1 MLPREKSDV
10 KRTKKVHTYPIQ
22 QLPEGLKVDGDTEIK
37 TQETITTTKVCH
49 HDGAPEALPSSRVPI
64 CEHICPFALV
74 PCVTGSRSMSVP
86 RHLRQPKDPYRPP
99 KRAVSVASS
108 ARTPV
113 YQRGRPQH
121 TTSHLPSAETITKP
135 KRKELPSKPRSTS
148 KAKTPVYQS
157 TRPRHTTSHLPSAES
172 TTKREELPYETR
184 STSTK
189 SRSAKTPIKS
199 PKSRRTPEIRSQL
212 APWGTSAE
220 VCFQDA
226 PPVNPAFLESTS
238 TQVGKPVEKP
248 KTPRKS
254 PRRKK
259 RKRKD
264 RHGDLK
270 KTGSYLDLTSK
281 YAVAG
286 RKQKQ
291 ISSSTAQSSQDKLL
305 SGTPSGVSGEL
316 PLEISTND
324 MPSSATETSQRST
337 ASEPKFI
344 FKVHK
349 PKKGERKPS
358 KKKYKE
364 TGKRESDHKL
374 VEKSESDLSQ
384 TDQPPEEA
392 ERKRLPQKLDYV
404 R

>member
-1 MLPREKSDV
+1 
-10 KRTKKVHTYPIQ
+10 
-22 QLPEGLKVDGDTEIK
+22 
-37 TQETITTTKVCH
+37 
-49 HDGAPEALPSSRVPI
+49 
-64 CEHICPFALV
+64 
-74 PCVTGSRSMSVP
+74 MSVP

-148 KAKTPVYQS
+148 KPKTPVYQS

-172 TTKREELPYETR
+172 TARREELPSETR
-184 STSTK
+184 STSIK
-189 SRSAKTPIKS
+189 SRSAKTPVKS
-199 PKSRRTPEIRSQL
+199 PRSRRTPEIRSQL

-226 PPVNPAFLESTS
+226 PPLNPAFLESTS
-238 TQVGKPVEKP
+238 SQVEKSVEKP
-248 KTPRKS
+248 SKSPRRS

-291 ISSSTAQSSQDKLL
+291 KSSSTAPSSQDKLS

-316 PLEISTND
+316 SLEISTKD
-324 MPSSATETSQRST
+324 MPTSATEASQKST

-349 PKKGERKPS
+349 PRKGERKPS

-364 TGKRESDHKL
+364 SGKRETDHKL

-384 TDQPPEEA
+384 TDQPEED
-392 ERKRLPQKLDYV
+392 ERKQTRLPQKLDYV